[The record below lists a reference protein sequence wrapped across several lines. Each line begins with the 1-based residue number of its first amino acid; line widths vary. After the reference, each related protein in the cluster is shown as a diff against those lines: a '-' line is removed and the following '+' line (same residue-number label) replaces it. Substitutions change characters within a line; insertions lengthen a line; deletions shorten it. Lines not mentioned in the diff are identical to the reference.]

1 MSRVAVFPGSFD
13 PMTMAHLD
21 VGRRAAALFDRLVI
35 GVLHNPKKAPL
46 FTVEERVAM
55 IREAVAEFGD
65 NVVVEAFDGLTV
77 EFARRQEAGFIVRGL
92 RAVSDF
98 EAELQMAHTNR
109 RLRPAVDTIF
119 LMSALEFGYL
129 SSTLAKEVA
138 QFGGDVGEMVP
149 PPVRSALEARFRVA
163 LTSRGHRHDSRMT
176 GAALGRGYNRAV
188 QEGVPRTSSFS
199 WSGSRPSWRP
209 ARSCRS
215 RTTSCSTRP
224 RCWS

>member
-21 VGRRAAALFDRLVI
+21 VARRAAALFDRLVI

-46 FTVEERVAM
+46 FSVEERVAM
-55 IREAVAEFGD
+55 ISESVAEFSD
-65 NVVVEAFDGLTV
+65 NVTVEAFDGLTV
-77 EFARRQEAGFIVRGL
+77 EFATRQEAGFIVRGL

-109 RLRPAVDTIF
+109 RLQRGVDTIF

-149 PPVRSALEARFRVA
+149 PPVRRALDARFQ
-163 LTSRGHRHDSRMT
+163 G
-176 GAALGRGYNRAV
+176 
-188 QEGVPRTSSFS
+188 
-199 WSGSRPSWRP
+199 
-209 ARSCRS
+209 
-215 RTTSCSTRP
+215 
-224 RCWS
+224 

>member
-21 VGRRAAALFDRLVI
+21 VARRAAALFDRLVI

-46 FTVEERVAM
+46 FSVEERVAM
-55 IREAVAEFGD
+55 IRESVAEFGD
-65 NVVVEAFDGLTV
+65 NVTVEAFDGLTV

-109 RLRPAVDTIF
+109 RLQRGVDTIF

-149 PPVRSALEARFRVA
+149 PPVRSALDARFRA
-163 LTSRGHRHDSRMT
+163 
-176 GAALGRGYNRAV
+176 
-188 QEGVPRTSSFS
+188 
-199 WSGSRPSWRP
+199 
-209 ARSCRS
+209 
-215 RTTSCSTRP
+215 
-224 RCWS
+224 

>member
-21 VGRRAAALFDRLVI
+21 VARRAAALFDRLVI

-55 IREAVAEFGD
+55 IRESVAEFGD
-65 NVVVEAFDGLTV
+65 NVEVEAFDGLTV

-109 RLRPAVDTIF
+109 RLQRGVDTVF

-138 QFGGDVGEMVP
+138 QFGGDVAEMVP
-149 PPVRSALEARFRVA
+149 PPVRSALEARFRA
-163 LTSRGHRHDSRMT
+163 
-176 GAALGRGYNRAV
+176 
-188 QEGVPRTSSFS
+188 
-199 WSGSRPSWRP
+199 
-209 ARSCRS
+209 
-215 RTTSCSTRP
+215 
-224 RCWS
+224 

>member
-21 VGRRAAALFDRLVI
+21 VARRAAALFDRLVI

-77 EFARRQEAGFIVRGL
+77 EFAKRQEAGFIVRGL

-109 RLRPAVDTIF
+109 RLRPGVDTIF

-149 PPVRSALEARFRVA
+149 PPVRSALEARFRA
-163 LTSRGHRHDSRMT
+163 
-176 GAALGRGYNRAV
+176 
-188 QEGVPRTSSFS
+188 
-199 WSGSRPSWRP
+199 
-209 ARSCRS
+209 
-215 RTTSCSTRP
+215 
-224 RCWS
+224 

>member
-21 VGRRAAALFDRLVI
+21 VARRAAALFDRLVI

-55 IREAVAEFGD
+55 IRESVADFDG
-65 NVVVEAFDGLTV
+65 NVTVEAFDGLTV

-109 RLRPAVDTIF
+109 RLQRGVDTIF

-149 PPVRSALEARFRVA
+149 PPVRSALEARFRA
-163 LTSRGHRHDSRMT
+163 
-176 GAALGRGYNRAV
+176 
-188 QEGVPRTSSFS
+188 
-199 WSGSRPSWRP
+199 
-209 ARSCRS
+209 
-215 RTTSCSTRP
+215 
-224 RCWS
+224 

>member
-1 MSRVAVFPGSFD
+1 MSRAAVFPGSFD

-21 VGRRAAALFDRLVI
+21 VARRAAALFDRLVI

-55 IREAVAEFGD
+55 IREAVADFGEH
-65 NVVVEAFDGLTV
+65 VAVEAFNGLTV
-77 EFARRQEAGFIVRGL
+77 EFARRQQAGFIVRGL

-109 RLRPAVDTIF
+109 RLQRAVDTVF

-149 PPVRSALEARFRVA
+149 PPVRSALEARFRA
-163 LTSRGHRHDSRMT
+163 
-176 GAALGRGYNRAV
+176 
-188 QEGVPRTSSFS
+188 
-199 WSGSRPSWRP
+199 
-209 ARSCRS
+209 
-215 RTTSCSTRP
+215 
-224 RCWS
+224 